1 MKLGRKIRKIKSEI
15 LHLLRKCIP
24 KKLYNLFVYRLAKNK
39 FLKNIKFP
47 KKKLI
52 KSSNLDLINQYEFKI
67 TSQNNEDGIIDFLS
81 RNILKPNKIFF
92 EIGFDF
98 HEFNSLNLIKQKWSG
113 TLIDGDIIKCD
124 KLRACLKNNFSQE
137 KVLVKNQFID
147 YDNIN
152 EVIIKEINLNNFDFF
167 SLDTDGMDYWILQN
181 LNFNPK
187 IICAEFNPWLGKNKA
202 LTVPKKKRFNYQSD
216 MFYGASIKAFKYLL
230 NKKGYKLVAIESS
243 GNNAF
248 FINQEEFKIQFE
260 ELDIEKSFKYDPKFS
275 NQYYKETYDRLI
287 KRDFIDIS

>member
-1 MKLGRKIRKIKSEI
+1 MKLGRKIRKIKSKI
-15 LHLLRKCIP
+15 LLFLRKNIP
-24 KKLYNLFVYRLAKNK
+24 GQLYNLVVYYLAKNK
-39 FLKNIKFP
+39 FLKSIKLS
-47 KKKLI
+47 KKKII
-52 KSSNLDLINQYEFKI
+52 KSNNLDSINQYEFKI

-81 RNILKPNKIFF
+81 KNILKPDNTFF

-98 HEFNSLNLIKQKWSG
+98 HEFNSLNLIKQEWSG

-124 KLRACLKNNFSQE
+124 KLRVCLKNNFSEE
-137 KVLVKNQFID
+137 KVVVRNQFVD

-152 EVIIKEINLNNFDFF
+152 EIIRKEIILNNFDFF
-167 SLDTDGMDYWILQN
+167 SLDTDGMDYWILQS

-187 IICAEFNPWLGKNKA
+187 IICAEFNPWLGKVRA
-202 LTVPKKKRFNYQSD
+202 LTIPKKKGFNYQSD

-248 FINQEEFKIQFE
+248 FVNQKEFKIHFE
-260 ELDIEKSFKYDPKFS
+260 ELDIEKSFKYDPKFT
-275 NQYYKETYDRLI
+275 NLYYQETYNRLI
-287 KRDFIDIS
+287 KRDLINIF

>member
-1 MKLGRKIRKIKSEI
+1 MKLGRKIRKIKSKI
-15 LHLLRKCIP
+15 LRFLRKYIP
-24 KKLYNLFVYRLAKNK
+24 GQLYNLVVYYLAKNK
-39 FLKNIKFP
+39 FLKSIKLS
-47 KKKLI
+47 KIKII
-52 KSSNLDLINQYEFKI
+52 KSNNLDSINQHEFKI

-81 RNILKPNKIFF
+81 KNILKPDNTFF

-98 HEFNSLNLIKQKWSG
+98 HEFNSLNLIKQEWSG

-124 KLRACLKNNFSQE
+124 KLRVCLKNNFSEE
-137 KVLVKNQFID
+137 KVVVRNQFVD

-152 EVIIKEINLNNFDFF
+152 EIIRKQIILNNFDFF
-167 SLDTDGMDYWILQN
+167 SLDTDGMDYWILQS

-187 IICAEFNPWLGKNKA
+187 IICAEFNPWLGKVKA
-202 LTVPKKKRFNYQSD
+202 LTIPKSKSFNYQSD

-248 FINQEEFKIQFE
+248 FINQKEFKIYFE
-260 ELDIEKSFKYDPKFS
+260 ELDIEKSFKYDPKFTD
-275 NQYYKETYDRLI
+275 QYYQETYKRLI
-287 KRDFIDIS
+287 KRDLIDVY